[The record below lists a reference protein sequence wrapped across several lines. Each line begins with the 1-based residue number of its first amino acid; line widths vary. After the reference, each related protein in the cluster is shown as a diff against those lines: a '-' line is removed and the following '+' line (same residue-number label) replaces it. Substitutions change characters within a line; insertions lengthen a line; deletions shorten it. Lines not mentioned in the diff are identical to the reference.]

1 MTTIGASEY
10 TYQPLQDWAK
20 VPEGWELVDVSGVA
34 VDAND
39 NVYVLCR
46 GTHPVLVFDTGGNLV
61 RHWGDGEFDNRAHGI
76 HASPDG
82 FIWTVNDN
90 QHCIKKY
97 TPVGELVITIGR
109 EHDAAPKWSGRPF
122 NRPTNVAI
130 SPNTGDVYITDGYGN
145 ARVHRYARRRP
156 SRPKCPRSRTSR

>member
-1 MTTIGASEY
+1 M
-10 TYQPLQDWAK
+10 
-20 VPEGWELVDVSGVA
+20 DVSAVA

-46 GTHPVLVFDTGGNLV
+46 GTHPVLVFDSSGNLV

-90 QHCIKKY
+90 HTVSRNTHQ
-97 TPVGELVITIGR
+97 L
-109 EHDAAPKWSGRPF
+109 ASWS
-122 NRPTNVAI
+122 
-130 SPNTGDVYITDGYGN
+130 
-145 ARVHRYARRRP
+145 
-156 SRPKCPRSRTSR
+156 